1 MIKLGQIYKIKTI
14 NNISNKGLKLLPEN
28 FKYSEE
34 EENPD
39 AILVR
44 SADLHDVEFPKSVR
58 YIGRAGAGTNNIPV
72 DRCAEE
78 GIVVCNAPG
87 ANANAVKELALTGM
101 LLASRDI
108 IGAVNWANN
117 LEGHENI
124 KKDVEAGK
132 KAFAGP
138 ELKGKTLGVI
148 GLGATGQLV
157 ASAGVEMG
165 MKVIGYDPFLSIK
178 NALHLDT
185 KVNYTE
191 DIKEIFKNSNYIS
204 LHIPYSEATKN
215 IVNGE
220 LLEIAKDGLVLLN
233 IARGG
238 LVDITALKEYLE
250 NGKVKKYVCDFPD
263 EETITLPNTINLP
276 HIGASTPESE
286 ENSAKMV
293 VEELIDYLENGNIK
307 NSVNFPN
314 MDMGTCNSVH
324 RILVLH
330 RNIPSMIAQ
339 ITTIL
344 ADEKVNISDLLN
356 RHKGK
361 FAATM
366 IDIDSEVDENLRK
379 KLYAIK
385 GVLRVRLIK

>member
-1 MIKLGQIYKIKTI
+1 MKRNYKIKTI
-14 NNISNKGLKLLPEN
+14 NNISKKGLNLLPEN
-28 FKYSEE
+28 FNYNAE

-44 SADLHDVEFPKSVR
+44 SADLHDMNFPENVR

-72 DRCAEE
+72 DRCAEM

-108 IGAVNWANN
+108 IGAANWANN
-117 LEGHENI
+117 LEDHDNI

-138 ELKGKTLGVI
+138 ELKDKTLGVI

-157 ASAGVEMG
+157 ASVGVDMG

-178 NALHLDT
+178 NALHLDN
-185 KVNYTE
+185 KVGYTE
-191 DIKEIFKNSNYIS
+191 DIKDIFKNADYIS

-215 IVNGE
+215 IVNEE

-238 LVDITALKEYLE
+238 LVDIEALEKYLE

-263 EETITLPNTINLP
+263 EETINLKNTINLP

-293 VEELIDYLENGNIK
+293 VEELVDFLENGNIK

-314 MDMGTCNSVH
+314 MDMGKCNSAH

-330 RNIPSMIAQ
+330 QNIPSMIAQ

-356 RHKGK
+356 RHKDK
-361 FAATM
+361 WAATM
-366 IDIDSEVDENLRK
+366 IDIDSEVDENLRT
-379 KLYAIK
+379 KLYGIE
-385 GVLRVRLIK
+385 GVVRVRLIK

>member
-1 MIKLGQIYKIKTI
+1 MKRNYKIKTI
-14 NNISNKGLKLLPEN
+14 NNISKKGLNLLPEN
-28 FKYSEE
+28 FNYNAE

-44 SADLHDVEFPKSVR
+44 SADLHDMDFPENVR

-72 DRCAEE
+72 DRCAEK

-108 IGAVNWANN
+108 IGAANWANN
-117 LEGHENI
+117 LEGHDNI

-138 ELKGKTLGVI
+138 ELKDKTLGVI

-157 ASAGVEMG
+157 ASVGVDMG

-178 NALHLDT
+178 NALHLDN
-185 KVNYTE
+185 KVGYTE
-191 DIKEIFKNSNYIS
+191 DIKDIFKNADYIS
-204 LHIPYSEATKN
+204 LHIPYSDATKN
-215 IVNGE
+215 IVNE
-220 LLEIAKDGLVLLN
+220 DLLEIAKDGLVLLN

-238 LVDITALKEYLE
+238 LVDIEALEKYLE

-263 EETITLPNTINLP
+263 EETINLKNTINLP

-293 VEELIDYLENGNIK
+293 VEELVDFLENGNIK

-314 MDMGTCNSVH
+314 MDMGKCNSAH

-330 RNIPSMIAQ
+330 QNIPSMIAQ

-356 RHKGK
+356 RHKDK
-361 FAATM
+361 WAATM
-366 IDIDSEVDENLRK
+366 IDIDSEVDENLRT
-379 KLYAIK
+379 KLYGIE
-385 GVLRVRLIK
+385 GVVRVRLIK

>member
-28 FKYSEE
+28 FKYSAE

-44 SADLHDVEFPKSVR
+44 SADLHNVEFPKTVR

-108 IGAVNWANN
+108 IGAANWANN
-117 LEGHENI
+117 LEGHEDI

-204 LHIPYSEATKN
+204 LHIPYNQDTKN
-215 IVNGE
+215 IVNRE

-233 IARGG
+233 IARDG
-238 LVDITALKEYLE
+238 LVDITALKKYLE
-250 NGKVKKYVCDFPD
+250 TGKVKKYVCDFPD

-356 RHKGK
+356 RHKGE

-379 KLYAIK
+379 KLYGIK

>member
-1 MIKLGQIYKIKTI
+1 MKKNYKIKTI
-14 NNISNKGLKLLPEN
+14 NNISKKGLDLLPEN
-28 FKYSEE
+28 FNYNAE

-44 SADLHDVEFPKSVR
+44 SADLHDMEFPENVR

-72 DRCAEE
+72 DKCAEK

-108 IGAVNWANN
+108 IGAANWANN
-117 LEGHENI
+117 LENHDNI
-124 KKDVEAGK
+124 KEDVEAGK

-138 ELKGKTLGVI
+138 ELKDKVLGVI

-157 ASAGVEMG
+157 ASAGVDMG

-185 KVNYTE
+185 KVGYTE
-191 DIKEIFKNSNYIS
+191 DIKDIFKNADYIS

-215 IVNGE
+215 IVNGN

-238 LVDITALKEYLE
+238 LVDIEALKKYLE

-263 EETITLPNTINLP
+263 EETINLKNTINLP

-293 VEELIDYLENGNIK
+293 VEELVDFLENGNIK

-314 MDMGTCNSVH
+314 MDMGECNSVH

-330 RNIPSMIAQ
+330 QNIPSMIAQ

-356 RHKGK
+356 RHKDK
-361 FAATM
+361 WAATM
-366 IDIDSEVDENLRK
+366 IDIDSEVDENLRN
-379 KLYAIK
+379 KLYGIE
-385 GVLRVRLIK
+385 GVVRVRLIK

>member
-1 MIKLGQIYKIKTI
+1 MNRKYNIKTI
-14 NNISNKGLKLLPEN
+14 NNISNKGLELLPEN
-28 FKYSEE
+28 FKYSAD

-44 SADLHDVEFPKSVR
+44 SADLHDMDFPKNLR
-58 YIGRAGAGTNNIPV
+58 YIGRAGAGTNNIPIEK
-72 DRCAEE
+72 CAEK

-87 ANANAVKELALTGM
+87 ANANAVKELALTAM
-101 LLASRDI
+101 LLSSRDI

-117 LEGHENI
+117 LEGHDNI
-124 KKDVEAGK
+124 KKDVETSK

-157 ASAGVEMG
+157 ASVGIDMG

-185 KVNYTE
+185 KVGYTE
-191 DIKEIFKNSNYIS
+191 DIKDVFKNADYIS
-204 LHIPYSEATKN
+204 LHIPYNEKTKN
-215 IVNGE
+215 TVNSK
-220 LLEIAKDGLVLLN
+220 LLEIAKDGVVLLN

-238 LVDITALKEYLE
+238 LVDTKALKKYLE

-263 EETITLPNTINLP
+263 EETIKLPNTINLP

-293 VEELIDYLENGNIK
+293 VEELVDFLENGNIK

-314 MDMGTCNSVH
+314 MDMGICNSVH
-324 RILVLH
+324 RVLVLH

-344 ADEKVNISDLLN
+344 ADEKLNISDLLN
-356 RHKGK
+356 RHKNQ

-379 KLYAIK
+379 KLYGID
-385 GVLRVRLIK
+385 GVVKVRLIK

>member
-1 MIKLGQIYKIKTI
+1 MKRNYKIKTI
-14 NNISNKGLKLLPEN
+14 NNISKKGLNLLPEN
-28 FKYSEE
+28 FNYNAE

-44 SADLHDVEFPKSVR
+44 SADLHDMDFPENVR

-72 DRCAEE
+72 NRCAEM

-108 IGAVNWANN
+108 IGAANWANN
-117 LEGHENI
+117 LECHDNI

-157 ASAGVEMG
+157 ASAGVDMG

-178 NALHLDT
+178 NALHLDN
-185 KVNYTE
+185 KVGYTE
-191 DIKEIFKNSNYIS
+191 DIKEIFKNADYIS

-220 LLEIAKDGLVLLN
+220 LFEIAKDGLVLLN

-238 LVDITALKEYLE
+238 LVDIEALEKYLE

-263 EETITLPNTINLP
+263 EETINLKNTINLP

-293 VEELIDYLENGNIK
+293 VEELVDFLENGNIK

-314 MDMGTCNSVH
+314 MDMGKCNSAH

-330 RNIPSMIAQ
+330 QNIPSMIAQ

-356 RHKGK
+356 RHKDK
-361 FAATM
+361 WAATM
-366 IDIDSEVDENLRK
+366 IDIDSEVDENLRT
-379 KLYAIK
+379 KLYGIE
-385 GVLRVRLIK
+385 GVVRVRLIK